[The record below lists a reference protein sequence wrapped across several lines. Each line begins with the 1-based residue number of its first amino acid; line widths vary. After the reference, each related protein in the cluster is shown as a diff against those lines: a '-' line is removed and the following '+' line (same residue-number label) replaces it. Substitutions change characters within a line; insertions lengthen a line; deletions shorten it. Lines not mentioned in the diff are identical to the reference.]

1 MPHHR
6 SHVHLTSSLSPP
18 SNQTTNIKYSKYY
31 SFRKKSLF
39 IRKINMSNSE
49 CESGWTMYFD
59 QSQNSWS
66 YMGVKQHGEEEDD
79 DDDGDLSMVSDASS
93 GPRQK
98 FAEDDQEKV
107 YGERKK
113 GRSKKE
119 KKFNDVD
126 DTVSSPV
133 FTSTSKN
140 KSGLLKK
147 APSVGEKCASNK
159 QGADNEVTMKK
170 GRECGT
176 QGSRE
181 LGSTNVIARQLNLK
195 Y

>member
-1 MPHHR
+1 M
-6 SHVHLTSSLSPP
+6 
-18 SNQTTNIKYSKYY
+18 
-31 SFRKKSLF
+31 
-39 IRKINMSNSE
+39 NMSTSE

-66 YMGVKQHGEEEDD
+66 YMGVKQYGEEEEEADD
-79 DDDGDLSMVSDASS
+79 DGGDLSMVSDASS

-98 FAEDDQEKV
+98 FDEDDQEKV

-113 GRSKKE
+113 TRSKKE
-119 KKFNDVD
+119 KRFNDID
-126 DTVSSPV
+126 DTASSPV
-133 FTSTSKN
+133 FTSSSKN

-147 APSVGEKCASNK
+147 APSVGEKCASIK

-170 GRECGT
+170 GRECGA

>member
-1 MPHHR
+1 M
-6 SHVHLTSSLSPP
+6 
-18 SNQTTNIKYSKYY
+18 
-31 SFRKKSLF
+31 
-39 IRKINMSNSE
+39 NMSTSE

-59 QSQNSWS
+59 QSHNSWS
-66 YMGVKQHGEEEDD
+66 YMGVKQYGEEEAD

-98 FAEDDQEKV
+98 FDEDDQEKV

-113 GRSKKE
+113 TRSKKE
-119 KKFNDVD
+119 KRINDID
-126 DTVSSPV
+126 DTASSPV

-140 KSGLLKK
+140 KSRLLKK

-159 QGADNEVTMKK
+159 QGADNEVTTKK
-170 GRECGT
+170 GRECVAK
-176 QGSRE
+176 GSRE

>member
-1 MPHHR
+1 
-6 SHVHLTSSLSPP
+6 
-18 SNQTTNIKYSKYY
+18 
-31 SFRKKSLF
+31 
-39 IRKINMSNSE
+39 
-49 CESGWTMYFD
+49 
-59 QSQNSWS
+59 
-66 YMGVKQHGEEEDD
+66 MGVKQHGEEEDD

-133 FTSTSKN
+133 FTSTSKVIFVLSVNFVSKSIKVECYN
-140 KSGLLKK
+140 K
-147 APSVGEKCASNK
+147 
-159 QGADNEVTMKK
+159 
-170 GRECGT
+170 
-176 QGSRE
+176 
-181 LGSTNVIARQLNLK
+181 
-195 Y
+195 